1 MHKNTAKAWLNPA
14 NLDIPGES
22 WHTQGMIPR
31 AYEPLAPY
39 VIPGKVLVI
48 YGPRRVGKTT
58 LLHGFLA
65 STPLKARLL
74 SGDDVRV
81 QIVLGSQDAG
91 QILGLAEGYD
101 VLAVDEAQRVPG
113 IGVGLKMLV
122 DQRPDLR
129 VIATGSSSFDLAG
142 QVGEPLTGRKRT
154 LELFPVAQCELL
166 GEWNRQE
173 LRARLEEFLV
183 YGSYPEVVTT
193 QTRSD
198 KIAVLD
204 EIVGSYLLRDVLS
217 LDGVRAS
224 RPLLQLLQLIALQV
238 GAEVS
243 VNELSTKTGESNKVI
258 RRLLDLLEK
267 AFVLVRSL
275 PFSRN
280 LRDEV
285 VSAKFKY
292 YFYDNGIRNALIQQ
306 FNPLSLRSGVE
317 IGQLWEDFIFIE
329 RLKYR
334 RYARIHGNTYFWRAY
349 RSQRE
354 VDLVEERD
362 GVLHGYE
369 CKWSPDKTVAAP
381 PKWDEAYAAT
391 TFQIVNRD
399 NYQDL
404 ILPPRE
410 G

>member
-1 MHKNTAKAWLNPA
+1 
-14 NLDIPGES
+14 
-22 WHTQGMIPR
+22 MIAR
-31 AYEPLAPY
+31 AYEPLEQY
-39 VIPGKVLVI
+39 VVPGKALVI

-58 LLHGFLA
+58 LLQRYLA
-65 STPLKARLL
+65 SIELRHRLL

-81 QIVLGSQDAG
+81 QVAMGSQDASV
-91 QILGLAEGYD
+91 ILGFAEGYD
-101 VLAVDEAQRVPG
+101 VLAIDEAQRVPG
-113 IGVGLKMLV
+113 IGLGLKILV
-122 DQRPDLR
+122 DRRPDLR
-129 VIATGSSSFDLAG
+129 VIATGSSSFELAG

-154 LELFPVAQCELL
+154 LELFPIAQCEMLSQM
-166 GEWNRQE
+166 NRQE
-173 LRARLEEFLV
+173 LREGLEDSLV
-183 YGSYPEVVTT
+183 FGSYPEVITAR
-193 QTRSD
+193 TRQE
-198 KIAVLD
+198 KIDLLD
-204 EIVGSYLLRDVLS
+204 EIVGSYLLRDILS
-217 LDGVRAS
+217 LNGVKAS
-224 RPLLQLLQLIALQV
+224 RTLLELLQLIALQV

-243 VNELSTKTGESNKVI
+243 VNELSTKTGENNKVV

-285 VSAKFKY
+285 VSGKFKY

-306 FNPLSLRSGVE
+306 FNPLALRAGHE
-317 IGQLWEDFIFIE
+317 IGQLWENFVFIE

-334 RYARIHGNTYFWRAY
+334 RYARIHGNVYFWRAY

-369 CKWSPDKTVAAP
+369 CKWSAARRPSAP
-381 PKWDEAYAAT
+381 PKWEEAYEKT
-391 TFQIVNRD
+391 TFQVVNTD

-404 ILPPRE
+404 VLPPRE

>member
-1 MHKNTAKAWLNPA
+1 
-14 NLDIPGES
+14 
-22 WHTQGMIPR
+22 MITR
-31 AYEPLAPY
+31 AYEPLDQY
-39 VIPGKVLVI
+39 VTPGRVLVI

-58 LLHGFLA
+58 LLQGYLEG
-65 STPLKARLL
+65 SPLKRRLL

-81 QIVLGSQDAG
+81 QLALGSQDAS

-101 VLAVDEAQRVPG
+101 LLAIDEAQRVPG
-113 IGVGLKMLV
+113 IGVGLKILV

-129 VIATGSSSFDLAG
+129 VIATGSSSFELAG

-154 LELFPVAQCELL
+154 LELFPIAQCEML
-166 GEWNRQE
+166 GGMNRQE
-173 LRARLEEFLV
+173 LRERLEEFLV
-183 YGSYPEVVTT
+183 YGAYPEVVTA
-193 QTRSD
+193 QTRQD
-198 KIAVLD
+198 RIAVLD
-204 EIVGSYLLRDVLS
+204 EIVGSYLLRDILS
-217 LDGVRAS
+217 LNGMRAS
-224 RPLLQLLQLIALQV
+224 RTLLELLQLVALQV

-243 VNELSTKTGESNKVI
+243 INELSTKTGENNRSI

-275 PFSRN
+275 PFSRT

-285 VSAKFKY
+285 VSAKFKL
-292 YFYDNGIRNALIQQ
+292 YFHDNGIRNALLQQ
-306 FNPLSLRSGVE
+306 FNPLSLRSGAE
-317 IGQLWEDFIFIE
+317 IGQLWENFVFIE

-369 CKWSPDKTVAAP
+369 CKWSPDRRASAP
-381 PKWDEAYAAT
+381 PRWEEAYDAT
-391 TFQIVNRD
+391 TFQIINPD

-404 ILPPRE
+404 VLPP
-410 G
+410 GNA